1 MAPGSLALEIFRRGS
16 LNHSIHCANQMIHW
30 TAWSNFLSYMTQVIK
45 AFTWNFFQAILLPIN
60 QSSIRLVTSVLNET
74 IFTKYLQQ
82 RKPRNLIFNKKI
94 KKYQQ
99 TKEKNYTLTTISTE
113 QKACEV
119 DMMTQYLQ
127 QILGYY
133 VESKVYLVSKPLVRE
148 MFSNLGKLIIIKKY
162 LPRQIVSK
170 NI

>member
-60 QSSIRLVTSVLNET
+60 QSSIRLVTSVLYET
-74 IFTKYLQQ
+74 IFTKYSQQ

-94 KKYQQ
+94 KKGSA
-99 TKEKNYTLTTISTE
+99 KKKNYTLTVTISTE

-119 DMMTQYLQ
+119 DIMTQYLQ
-127 QILGYY
+127 QIMGYY
-133 VESKVYLVSKPLVRE
+133 VEFKVYLVSKPLVRE
-148 MFSNLGKLIIIKKY
+148 MF
-162 LPRQIVSK
+162 
-170 NI
+170 